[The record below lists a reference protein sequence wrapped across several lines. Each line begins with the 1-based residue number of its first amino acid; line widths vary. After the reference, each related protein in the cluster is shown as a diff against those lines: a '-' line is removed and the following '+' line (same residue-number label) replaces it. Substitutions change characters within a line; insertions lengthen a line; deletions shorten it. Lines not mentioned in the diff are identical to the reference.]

1 MLPIGD
7 GTVAGGIVSPSS
19 IATGD
24 KPFRV
29 VTVVETVRV
38 RTAGDGSRAA
48 DLGGDGTAVK
58 SSTAVPPSASISSRA
73 RCLTTDLLSSSWVS
87 LMTLA
92 IMRANTE
99 SGDVFFALPGV
110 AMSAAAFGAICSIVG
125 EGGICEGVGDDI
137 CVVTWTTGAGSGEGI
152 GLVVSSCIGATSS
165 SIGIGIGLGSSTTSS
180 SSSSSI
186 TGEGAAR
193 TFSSS
198 SCSKRGVGTVVNL
211 TGDLGALT
219 ADFVATLSAT
229 TLADSAAIL
238 AIAGDCACMA
248 SSLNAGVR
256 PVAAAAAAAGVCRYR
271 SR

>member
-1 MLPIGD
+1 MMLPIGD
-7 GTVAGGIVSPSS
+7 GTVAGGVVSPSS

-29 VTVVETVRV
+29 VTAVETVGV
-38 RTAGDGSRAA
+38 RAAGDGSRAA
-48 DLGGDGTAVK
+48 DLGGDGCAVK

-125 EGGICEGVGDDI
+125 DDI
-137 CVVTWTTGAGSGEGI
+137 CVASWTTGAGSGEGI
-152 GLVVSSCIGATSS
+152 GLLVSSCIGATSS

-180 SSSSSI
+180 SSSI
-186 TGEGAAR
+186 TGEGASR

-229 TLADSAAIL
+229 TLADNAAIL

>member
-1 MLPIGD
+1 MMLPIGD
-7 GTVAGGIVSPSS
+7 GTVAGGVVSPSS
-19 IATGD
+19 IATGES
-24 KPFRV
+24 PFRV
-29 VTVVETVRV
+29 VTVVETVGV
-38 RTAGDGSRAA
+38 RAAGDGNRAA
-48 DLGGDGTAVK
+48 DLGGDGCAVK

-125 EGGICEGVGDDI
+125 EEGAREDIGDDI
-137 CVVTWTTGAGSGEGI
+137 RVVSWTTGAGI
-152 GLVVSSCIGATSS
+152 GLLVSSCIGATSS

-180 SSSSSI
+180 SSSI
-186 TGEGAAR
+186 TGEGASR

-229 TLADSAAIL
+229 TLADNAAIL

>member
-7 GTVAGGIVSPSS
+7 GTVAGGVVSPSS
-19 IATGD
+19 IATGES
-24 KPFRV
+24 PFRV
-29 VTVVETVRV
+29 VTVVETVGV
-38 RTAGDGSRAA
+38 RAAGDGSRAA

-58 SSTAVPPSASISSRA
+58 SSTAVPSASISSRA

-125 EGGICEGVGDDI
+125 EEGARDDIGDDI
-137 CVVTWTTGAGSGEGI
+137 RVVSWTTGAGI
-152 GLVVSSCIGATSS
+152 GLLVSSCIGATSS

-180 SSSSSI
+180 SSSI
-186 TGEGAAR
+186 TEEGAAR

>member
-7 GTVAGGIVSPSS
+7 GTVAGGVVSPSS

-29 VTVVETVRV
+29 VTVVETVGV
-38 RTAGDGSRAA
+38 RAAGDGSRAA
-48 DLGGDGTAVK
+48 DLGGDGCAVK

-125 EGGICEGVGDDI
+125 EGGICGGVGDDI
-137 CVVTWTTGAGSGEGI
+137 CVASWTTGAGSGEGI
-152 GLVVSSCIGATSS
+152 GLLVSSCIGATSS

-180 SSSSSI
+180 SSSI
-186 TGEGAAR
+186 TGEGASR

>member
-1 MLPIGD
+1 MMLPIGD

-29 VTVVETVRV
+29 VTVVETVGV
-38 RTAGDGSRAA
+38 RAAGDGNRAA
-48 DLGGDGTAVK
+48 DLGGDGCAVK
-58 SSTAVPPSASISSRA
+58 SSSASISSRA

-125 EGGICEGVGDDI
+125 EGGICGGVGDDI
-137 CVVTWTTGAGSGEGI
+137 CVASWTTGAGSGEGI
-152 GLVVSSCIGATSS
+152 GLLVSSCIGATSS

-180 SSSSSI
+180 SSSI
-186 TGEGAAR
+186 TGEGA
-193 TFSSS
+193 SS

>member
-1 MLPIGD
+1 
-7 GTVAGGIVSPSS
+7 
-19 IATGD
+19 
-24 KPFRV
+24 
-29 VTVVETVRV
+29 
-38 RTAGDGSRAA
+38 
-48 DLGGDGTAVK
+48 
-58 SSTAVPPSASISSRA
+58 
-73 RCLTTDLLSSSWVS
+73 
-87 LMTLA
+87 MTLA

-125 EGGICEGVGDDI
+125 EGGICEGVGEGI
-137 CVVTWTTGAGSGEGI
+137 CIVSWTTGAGSGEGI
-152 GLVVSSCIGATSS
+152 GLLESSCIGATSS
-165 SIGIGIGLGSSTTSS
+165 SIGIGLGSSTTSS
-180 SSSSSI
+180 SSSI
-186 TGEGAAR
+186 TGEGASR

-229 TLADSAAIL
+229 TLADNAAIL